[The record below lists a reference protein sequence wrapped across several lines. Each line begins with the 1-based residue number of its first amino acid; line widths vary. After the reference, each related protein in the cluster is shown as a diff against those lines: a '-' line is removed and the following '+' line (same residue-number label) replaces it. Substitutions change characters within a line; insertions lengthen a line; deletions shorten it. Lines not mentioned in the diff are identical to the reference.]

1 MFVVAGFI
9 SYIKFRKINIF
20 HIIILAIYIYI
31 YVCICMYVCIYIC
44 MYIYIYIYIFHC
56 NIGNLIILAS
66 N

>member
-31 YVCICMYVCIYIC
+31 YMYVCICMYVYVW
-44 MYIYIYIYIFHC
+44 MMDLHV
-56 NIGNLIILAS
+56 NGGLLHATTP
-66 N
+66 

>member
-31 YVCICMYVCIYIC
+31 YMYVYVC
-44 MYIYIYIYIFHC
+44 MCVYTYVCIYIYIYIFHC